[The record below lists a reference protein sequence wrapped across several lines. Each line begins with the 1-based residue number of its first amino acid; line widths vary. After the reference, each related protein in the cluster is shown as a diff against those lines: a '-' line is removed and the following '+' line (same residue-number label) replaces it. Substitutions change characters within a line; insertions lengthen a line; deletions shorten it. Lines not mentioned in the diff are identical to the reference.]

1 MFLQVLYMRSTVL
14 KQQHNLFLNN
24 EKETRSGALTKPLNL
39 REVFLLDNQLNVD
52 LACNHELVEDTHKVN
67 IGCKIGGT
75 GGTLRVTHKASQ
87 KGYNHKFWFDEKAIV
102 NIYALCNVIEQY
114 RVSYNSAK
122 STSIWVHR
130 KERNGMPDVE
140 FKKHPSGLHYW
151 DLRESKTGNVFA
163 ILEMEENIPDGNIF
177 VNTVQEI

>member
-1 MFLQVLYMRSTVL
+1 MKTQIEELEDQSDISDSNESGSMFLQAVDMRSTL
-14 KQQHNLFLNN
+14 LNDKHNKFLNN

-39 REVFLLDNQLNVD
+39 REVLLLDNQSNVD
-52 LACNHELVEDTHKVN
+52 LACNRELVEDIHKVK

-75 GGTLRVTHKASQ
+75 GGTLRVTHKSSQ
-87 KGYNHKFWFDEKAIV
+87 KGYNHKFWFDDKAIA

-114 RVSYNSAK
+114 RVSYDSAK
-122 STSIWVHR
+122 STLIWVHR

-151 DLRESKTGNVFA
+151 DPR
-163 ILEMEENIPDGNIF
+163 
-177 VNTVQEI
+177 